1 MSSDVDRILRVI
13 DRDCDQIRADLTRL
27 ANALDSGLG
36 EPFPTEMTPA
46 QADRL
51 AASLGRVGEFG
62 GVILARDL
70 SRTAAREGGA

>member
-1 MSSDVDRILRVI
+1 VDRILARI
-13 DRDCDQIRADLTRL
+13 ASDCDTVRADLTRL

-36 EPFPTEMTPA
+36 EPYPTEMTPA

-51 AASLGRVGEFG
+51 ATTLGRVGEFG

-70 SRTAAREGGA
+70 ARTSAREGGA